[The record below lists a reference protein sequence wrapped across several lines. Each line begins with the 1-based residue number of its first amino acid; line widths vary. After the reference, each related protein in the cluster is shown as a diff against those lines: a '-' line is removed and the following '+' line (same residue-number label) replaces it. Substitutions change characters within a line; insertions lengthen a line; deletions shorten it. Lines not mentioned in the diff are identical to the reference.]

1 MRAHRHPDAVVEAGC
16 THDYRGLSSA
26 LCRPEEYGPSGG
38 KTAVDDA
45 RPVVERSDLDRRP
58 TGMRL
63 CWTILILV
71 LTLSACTGSD
81 SADPESAPTSQ
92 DTVTSTPATI
102 NSPPTDVGLSDVRG
116 QAIMVLGCL
125 EGPGIVCRRLEVS
138 AHIEVRAAGGSR
150 VVAQTVTDR
159 DGNFKLELPA
169 GRYTVTATV
178 TSEIKAKPVRTSL
191 KVQPGAEAGLVIR
204 FRIGAGRPFLV
215 EQPSPR

>member
-1 MRAHRHPDAVVEAGC
+1 
-16 THDYRGLSSA
+16 
-26 LCRPEEYGPSGG
+26 
-38 KTAVDDA
+38 
-45 RPVVERSDLDRRP
+45 
-58 TGMRL
+58 MRL

-191 KVQPGAEAGLVIR
+191 KVEPGAEAGLVIR